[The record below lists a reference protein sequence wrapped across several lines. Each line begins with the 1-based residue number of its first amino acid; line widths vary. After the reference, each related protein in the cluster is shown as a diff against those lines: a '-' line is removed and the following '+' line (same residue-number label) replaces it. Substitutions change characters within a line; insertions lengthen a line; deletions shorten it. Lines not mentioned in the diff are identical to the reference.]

1 MRIPAGDEW
10 EYNENTIKGIK
21 VNNAGH
27 ADTADTA
34 VSAATATNADKLDG
48 YHADSFLLKQRI
60 ENPETGSTQV
70 GTTPFNVLAYKSA
83 GYPIYD
89 DPEFVSGVNDVHVY
103 NNKQGGAVTM
113 VRGRAVE
120 DFGLV
125 SSGNSSGYVLKFTS
139 AGVASPGI
147 GGFYQL
153 FYSRANA
160 VLIQIFRA
168 MIPLG
173 RSIGRSSNSI
183 GNNSSDK
190 FITSAEGTGK

>member
-34 VSAATATNADKLDG
+34 VSAGTATNADKLDG

-70 GTTPFNVLAYKSA
+70 GTTPFNVLAYKGA
-83 GYPIYD
+83 GYPIYT
-89 DPEFVSGVNDVHVY
+89 DPEFASGVNDVHVY
-103 NNKQGGAVTM
+103 NSLSNGAVTIT
-113 VRGRAVE
+113 RGKAVE
-120 DFGLV
+120 DFGLI
-125 SSGNSSGYVLKFTS
+125 SSGNSSGYVLKITS
-139 AGVASPGI
+139 AGSAGPGI

-160 VLIQIFRA
+160 VFIQIFRA

-183 GNNSSDK
+183 GDNSSDK